1 MLPATIHPAGDAAVL
16 IRLGSA
22 IDRDLNGR
30 ALELAERLRIELAGI
45 PDLEVIPAY
54 ASLLV
59 SGRTG
64 AVTVPELQDRVQP
77 VLRSP
82 LAPSSSSSRT
92 FLVPVAYGEAYGI
105 DLQDL
110 AAYHRMSVE
119 EVVERHSAGVYRV
132 YAVGFSPGFP
142 YLGGLDPLLF
152 TPRLASPRPRVPAG
166 SVAIGGEQ
174 TGIYPTSTPGGWKL
188 IGRSPLCLFDPQR
201 SPPVDYAPGDIVRF
215 IPVGDA
221 EYARLHALD
230 LAPADY
236 TATVSQL

>member
-22 IDRDLNGR
+22 VDRDLNGR
-30 ALELAERLRIELAGI
+30 VLELAKRLRIELAGI

-54 ASLLV
+54 ASILV

-64 AVTVPELQDRVQP
+64 AVSVPELQERVQP
-77 VLRSP
+77 VLRAP
-82 LAPSSSSSRT
+82 LAPSSPSGRT
-92 FLVPVAYGEAYGI
+92 FLVPVAYGEAYGV
-105 DLQDL
+105 DLQDV
-110 AAYHRMSVE
+110 AAYHGMSAE

-142 YLGGLDPLLF
+142 YLGGLDPLLS

-174 TGIYPTSTPGGWKL
+174 TGIYPTPTPGGWRL
-188 IGRSPLCLFDPQR
+188 IGRSPLSLFDPRR
-201 SPPVDYAPGDIVRF
+201 SPPVDHAPGDFFRF
-215 IPVGDA
+215 IPVGAA
-221 EYARLHALD
+221 EYERLHALG
-230 LAPADY
+230 LSPAEY
-236 TATVSQL
+236 TATVSRP